1 MTKKAM
7 KGLVIAFIGGVCAP
21 LGICQAEDK
30 KTETEQIPLIFEILY
45 SEPTTRSLP
54 VLPEAYLCG
63 NEVNVAFNEPMPYV
77 GVRICKA
84 AGDESVYEMTYV
96 YEAEVCIDLSAWD
109 KGDYVIYLETET
121 ATYKGL
127 FSL

>member
-1 MTKKAM
+1 M
-7 KGLVIAFIGGVCAP
+7 KSLKPILFMVALGATTVCWA
-21 LGICQAEDK
+21 GNNKSQDDNE
-30 KTETEQIPLIFEILY
+30 ETWTIPMEILY

-63 NEVNVAFNEPMPYV
+63 NEVNVAFDEPMPYV

-96 YEAEVCIDLSAWD
+96 YEAAVCIDLSAYPQGAYELW
-109 KGDYVIYLETET
+109 IETET
-121 ATYKGL
+121 ATYKGT